1 MYIVIHL
8 HFFHL
13 YEINA
18 INTQNFDSYQKI
30 PIRCITVLLTGQQFI
45 DILPTIELL
54 NDGLIFI
61 GHKAITGKRVWLKY
75 CRLGVKKNKQSIN
88 QYNKFFTFFF
98 PVTLTRK

>member
-1 MYIVIHL
+1 MKFFMYIVIHL
-8 HFFHL
+8 HFFLL
-13 YEINA
+13 YEINV

-75 CRLGVKKNKQSIN
+75 CRLGVKKNKQLIN
-88 QYNKFFTFFF
+88 TINFSRFFLF
-98 PVTLTRK
+98 P